1 MPDTAEAVTIVNPG
15 CIELREYIVPE
26 CPKNGLI
33 LNIEMCGICGTDK
46 HTYRGETTQYAGTA
60 SEQTSP
66 FPMIPG
72 HEIVGIVDRVFPGT
86 LDFYGNRIKE
96 GDRITICPDIVCGKC
111 YNCKHVY
118 GYTWCENWKGY
129 GNSFN
134 ADKDPLMGGWAEKMV
149 VLPETFVYKVPD
161 GLEPELAVYSELMSC
176 AFAFDKLKD
185 FSNLA
190 SEGFLTGSS
199 VLIQG
204 AGPLGIVHL
213 IMARIVGAGLIIVLD
228 KNNYRLDAA
237 KTFGADL
244 TINIDSLDKEEITE
258 QIFSNTYGRGVD
270 VAVECVGQAEALP
283 QALEWIRRGGLYLM
297 EGIFTDMGEINF
309 NPHLIVSKSLR
320 IIGLSNH
327 PITTYQASM
336 DMMLRNRE
344 KLPLS
349 KFVTHKFPLENFN
362 DAMNT
367 ALNGDC
373 IKVVFEP
380 K

>member
-1 MPDTAEAVTIVNPG
+1 MSKTAKAVTIVKPG
-15 CIELREYIVPE
+15 CIELREYPVPE

-33 LNIEMCGICGTDK
+33 LNIEMSGICGTDK
-46 HTYRGETTQYAGTA
+46 HTYRGETTQYAGTS

-72 HEIVGIVDRVFPGT
+72 HEIVGIVDQVFSGT
-86 LDFYGNRIKE
+86 SDFYGNKITE
-96 GDRITICPDIVCGKC
+96 GDRITICPDIICNKC
-111 YNCKHVY
+111 FYCRHIY
-118 GYTWCENWKGY
+118 GYTWCENWEGY

-134 ADKDPLMGGWAEKMV
+134 ANETPLMGGWSEKMV
-149 VLPETFVYKVPD
+149 IIPETFVYKVPF
-161 GLEPELAVYSELMSC
+161 GLEPELAVYTELMAC

-213 IMARIVGAGLIIVLD
+213 IMARIIGAGTIIVLD
-228 KNNYRLDAA
+228 KSNYRLDVA

-244 TINIDSLDKEEITE
+244 TINIDSFNKEEITE
-258 QIFSNTYGRGVD
+258 QIFSKTFGRGVD
-270 VAVECVGQAEALP
+270 VAVECVGLPEALP
-283 QALEWIRRGGLYLM
+283 QAIDWIRRGGLYLM
-297 EGIFTDMGEINF
+297 EGVFTDMGEIQF

-327 PITTYQASM
+327 PITAYQASM
-336 DMMLRNRE
+336 ELMLRNRDNF
-344 KLPLS
+344 PLN

-362 DAMNT
+362 EAINT
-367 ALNGDC
+367 ALDGDC

>member
-1 MPDTAEAVTIVNPG
+1 MSKTAKAVTIVKPG
-15 CIELREYIVPE
+15 CIELREYPVPE

-46 HTYRGETTQYAGTA
+46 HTYRGETTQYAGTS

-72 HEIVGIVDRVFPGT
+72 HEIVGIVDQVFSGT
-86 LDFYGNRIKE
+86 SDFYGNKITE
-96 GDRITICPDIVCGKC
+96 GDRITICPDIICNKC
-111 YNCKHVY
+111 FYCRHIY
-118 GYTWCENWKGY
+118 GYTWCENWEGY

-134 ADKDPLMGGWAEKMV
+134 ANETPLMGGWSEKMV
-149 VLPETFVYKVPD
+149 IIPETFVYKVPF
-161 GLEPELAVYSELMSC
+161 GLEPELAVYTELMAC

-213 IMARIVGAGLIIVLD
+213 IMARIIGAGTIIVLD
-228 KNNYRLDAA
+228 KSNYRLNAA

-244 TINIDSLDKEEITE
+244 IINIDSFTKEEISE
-258 QIFSNTYGRGVD
+258 QIFSKTFGRGVD
-270 VAVECVGQAEALP
+270 VAVECVGLPEALP
-283 QALEWIRRGGLYLM
+283 QAIDWIRRGGLYLM
-297 EGIFTDMGEINF
+297 EGVFTDMGEIQF
-309 NPHLIVSKSLR
+309 NPHLIVGKSLR

-327 PITTYQASM
+327 PITSYQASM
-336 DMMLRNRE
+336 DLMLRNRDNF
-344 KLPLS
+344 PLN

-362 DAMNT
+362 EAINT
-367 ALNGDC
+367 ALDGDC

>member
-1 MPDTAEAVTIVNPG
+1 MSKTAKAVTIVKPG
-15 CIELREYIVPE
+15 CIELREYQVPE

-46 HTYRGETTQYAGTA
+46 HTYRGETTQYAGTS

-72 HEIVGIVDRVFPGT
+72 HEIVGIVDQVFSGT
-86 LDFYGNRIKE
+86 SDFYGNKITE
-96 GDRITICPDIVCGKC
+96 GDRITICPDIICSKC
-111 YNCKHVY
+111 FYCKHIF

-134 ADKDPLMGGWAEKMV
+134 ANENPLMGGWSEKMV
-149 VLPETFVYKVPD
+149 VIPETFVYKVPF
-161 GLEPELAVYSELMSC
+161 GLEPELAVYTELMSC

-213 IMARIVGAGLIIVLD
+213 IMARIIGAGTIIVLD
-228 KNNYRLDAA
+228 KSNYRLNAA

-244 TINIDSLDKEEITE
+244 IINVDSFTKEEISE
-258 QIFSNTYGRGVD
+258 QIFSKTFGRGVD
-270 VAVECVGQAEALP
+270 VAVECVGLPEALP
-283 QALEWIRRGGLYLM
+283 QALDWIRRGGLYLM
-297 EGIFTDMGEINF
+297 EGVFTDMGEIQF
-309 NPHLIVSKSLR
+309 NPHLVVSKSLR

-327 PITTYQASM
+327 PITSYQPSM
-336 DMMLRNRE
+336 DLMLRNRDN
-344 KLPLS
+344 LPLN

-362 DAMNT
+362 DAINT
-367 ALNGDC
+367 ALDGDC

>member
-1 MPDTAEAVTIVNPG
+1 MSKTAKAVTIVKPG
-15 CIELREYIVPE
+15 CIELREYPVPE

-46 HTYRGETTQYAGTA
+46 HTYRGETTQYAGTS

-72 HEIVGIVDRVFPGT
+72 HEIVGIVDQVFSGT
-86 LDFYGNRIKE
+86 SDFYGNKITE
-96 GDRITICPDIVCGKC
+96 GDRITICPDIICNKC
-111 YNCKHVY
+111 FYCRHIY
-118 GYTWCENWKGY
+118 GYTWCENWEGY

-134 ADKDPLMGGWAEKMV
+134 ANETPLMGGWSEKMV
-149 VLPETFVYKVPD
+149 IIPETFVYKVPF
-161 GLEPELAVYSELMSC
+161 GLEPELAVYTELMAC
-176 AFAFDKLKD
+176 AFAFDKLTD

-213 IMARIVGAGLIIVLD
+213 IMARIIGAGTIIVLD
-228 KNNYRLDAA
+228 KSNYRLDVA

-244 TINIDSLDKEEITE
+244 TINIDSFNKEEITE
-258 QIFSNTYGRGVD
+258 QIFSKTFGRGVD
-270 VAVECVGQAEALP
+270 VAVECVGLPEALP
-283 QALEWIRRGGLYLM
+283 QAIDWIRRGGLYLM
-297 EGIFTDMGEINF
+297 EGVFTDMGEIQF

-327 PITTYQASM
+327 PITAYQASM
-336 DMMLRNRE
+336 ELMLRNRDNF
-344 KLPLS
+344 PLN

-362 DAMNT
+362 EAINT
-367 ALNGDC
+367 ALDGDC

>member
-1 MPDTAEAVTIVNPG
+1 MSKTAKAVTIVKPG
-15 CIELREYIVPE
+15 CIELREYPVPE

-46 HTYRGETTQYAGTA
+46 HTYRGETTQYAGTS

-72 HEIVGIVDRVFPGT
+72 HEIVGIVDQVFSGT
-86 LDFYGNRIKE
+86 SDFYGNKITE
-96 GDRITICPDIVCGKC
+96 GDRITICPDIICNKC
-111 YNCKHVY
+111 FYCRHIY
-118 GYTWCENWKGY
+118 GYTWCENWEGY

-134 ADKDPLMGGWAEKMV
+134 ANENPLMGGWSEKMV
-149 VLPETFVYKVPD
+149 VIPETFVYKVPF
-161 GLEPELAVYSELMSC
+161 GLEPELAVYTELMAC

-213 IMARIVGAGLIIVLD
+213 IMARIIGAGTIIVLD
-228 KNNYRLDAA
+228 KSNYRLDVA

-244 TINIDSLDKEEITE
+244 TINIDSFNKEEITE
-258 QIFSNTYGRGVD
+258 QIFSKTFGRGVD
-270 VAVECVGQAEALP
+270 VAVECVGLPEALP
-283 QALEWIRRGGLYLM
+283 QAIDWIRRGGLYLM
-297 EGIFTDMGEINF
+297 EGVFTDMGEIQF

-327 PITTYQASM
+327 PITAYQASM
-336 DMMLRNRE
+336 DLMLRNRDNF
-344 KLPLS
+344 PLN

-362 DAMNT
+362 EAINT
-367 ALNGDC
+367 ALDGDC

>member
-1 MPDTAEAVTIVNPG
+1 MSKTAKAVTIVKPG
-15 CIELREYIVPE
+15 CIELREYPVPE

-46 HTYRGETTQYAGTA
+46 HTYRGETTQYAGTS

-72 HEIVGIVDRVFPGT
+72 HEIVGIVDQVFSGT
-86 LDFYGNRIKE
+86 SDFYGNKITE
-96 GDRITICPDIVCGKC
+96 GDRITICPDIICNKC
-111 YNCKHVY
+111 FYCRHIY
-118 GYTWCENWKGY
+118 GYTWCENWEGY

-134 ADKDPLMGGWAEKMV
+134 ANETPLMGGWSEKMV
-149 VLPETFVYKVPD
+149 IIPETFVYKVPF
-161 GLEPELAVYSELMSC
+161 GLEPELAVYTELMTC

-213 IMARIVGAGLIIVLD
+213 IMARIIGAGTIIVLD
-228 KNNYRLDAA
+228 KSNYRLDVA

-244 TINIDSLDKEEITE
+244 TINIDSFNKEEITE
-258 QIFSNTYGRGVD
+258 QIFSKTFGRGVD
-270 VAVECVGQAEALP
+270 VAVECVGLPEALP
-283 QALEWIRRGGLYLM
+283 QAIDWIRRGGLYLM
-297 EGIFTDMGEINF
+297 EGVFTDMGEIQF

-327 PITTYQASM
+327 PITAYQASM
-336 DMMLRNRE
+336 DLMLRNRDNF
-344 KLPLS
+344 PLN

-362 DAMNT
+362 EAINT
-367 ALNGDC
+367 ALDGDC

>member
-1 MPDTAEAVTIVNPG
+1 MSKTAKAVTIVKPG
-15 CIELREYIVPE
+15 CIELREYPVPE

-46 HTYRGETTQYAGTA
+46 HTYRGETTQYAGTS

-72 HEIVGIVDRVFPGT
+72 HEIVGIVDQVFSGT
-86 LDFYGNRIKE
+86 SDFYGNKITE
-96 GDRITICPDIVCGKC
+96 GDRITICPDIICNKC
-111 YNCKHVY
+111 FYCKHIF

-134 ADKDPLMGGWAEKMV
+134 ANENPLMGGWSEKMV
-149 VLPETFVYKVPD
+149 VIPETFVYKVPF
-161 GLEPELAVYSELMSC
+161 GLEPELAVYTELMSC

-213 IMARIVGAGLIIVLD
+213 IMARIIGAGTIIVLD
-228 KNNYRLDAA
+228 KSNYRLNAA
-237 KTFGADL
+237 KTFGADI
-244 TINIDSLDKEEITE
+244 TINIDSFTKEEISE
-258 QIFSNTYGRGVD
+258 QIFSKTFGRGVD
-270 VAVECVGQAEALP
+270 VAVECVGLPEALP
-283 QALEWIRRGGLYLM
+283 QALDWIRRGGLYLM
-297 EGIFTDMGEINF
+297 EGVFTDMGEIQF
-309 NPHLIVSKSLR
+309 NPHLVVSKSLR

-327 PITTYQASM
+327 PITSYQPSM
-336 DMMLRNRE
+336 DLMLRNRDN
-344 KLPLS
+344 LPLN

-362 DAMNT
+362 DAINT
-367 ALNGDC
+367 ALDGDC

>member
-1 MPDTAEAVTIVNPG
+1 MSKTAKAVTIVKPG
-15 CIELREYIVPE
+15 CIELREYPVPE

-46 HTYRGETTQYAGTA
+46 HTYRGETTQYAGTS

-72 HEIVGIVDRVFPGT
+72 HEIVGIVDQVFSGT
-86 LDFYGNRIKE
+86 SDFYGNKITE
-96 GDRITICPDIVCGKC
+96 GDRITICPDIICNKC
-111 YNCKHVY
+111 FYCKHIF

-134 ADKDPLMGGWAEKMV
+134 ANENPLMGGWSEKMV
-149 VLPETFVYKVPD
+149 VIPETFVYKVPF
-161 GLEPELAVYSELMSC
+161 GLEPDLAVYTELMSC

-213 IMARIVGAGLIIVLD
+213 IMARIIGAGTIIVLD
-228 KNNYRLDAA
+228 KSNYRLNAA

-244 TINIDSLDKEEITE
+244 IINIDSFT
-258 QIFSNTYGRGVD
+258 
-270 VAVECVGQAEALP
+270 
-283 QALEWIRRGGLYLM
+283 RR
-297 EGIFTDMGEINF
+297 NF
-309 NPHLIVSKSLR
+309 
-320 IIGLSNH
+320 
-327 PITTYQASM
+327 
-336 DMMLRNRE
+336 
-344 KLPLS
+344 
-349 KFVTHKFPLENFN
+349 
-362 DAMNT
+362 
-367 ALNGDC
+367 
-373 IKVVFEP
+373 
-380 K
+380 

>member
-1 MPDTAEAVTIVNPG
+1 MSKTAKAVTIVKPG
-15 CIELREYIVPE
+15 CIELREYPVPE

-46 HTYRGETTQYAGTA
+46 HTYRGETTQYAGTS

-72 HEIVGIVDRVFPGT
+72 HEIVGIVDQVFSGT
-86 LDFYGNRIKE
+86 SDFYGNKITE
-96 GDRITICPDIVCGKC
+96 GDRITICPDIICNKC
-111 YNCKHVY
+111 FYCKHIF

-134 ADKDPLMGGWAEKMV
+134 ANENPLMGGWSEKMV
-149 VLPETFVYKVPD
+149 VIPETFVYKVPF
-161 GLEPELAVYSELMSC
+161 GLEPELAVYTELMSC

-213 IMARIVGAGLIIVLD
+213 IMARIIGAGTIIVLD
-228 KNNYRLDAA
+228 KSNYRLNAA
-237 KTFGADL
+237 KTFGADI
-244 TINIDSLDKEEITE
+244 TINIDSFTKEEISE
-258 QIFSNTYGRGVD
+258 QIFSKTFGRGVD
-270 VAVECVGQAEALP
+270 VAVECVGLPEALP
-283 QALEWIRRGGLYLM
+283 QALDWIRRGGLYLM
-297 EGIFTDMGEINF
+297 EGVFTDMGEIQF
-309 NPHLIVSKSLR
+309 NPHLVVSKSLR

-327 PITTYQASM
+327 PITSYQPSM
-336 DMMLRNRE
+336 DLMLRNRDN
-344 KLPLS
+344 LPLN
-349 KFVTHKFPLENFN
+349 KFVIHKFPLENFN
-362 DAMNT
+362 DAINT
-367 ALNGDC
+367 ALDGDC

>member
-1 MPDTAEAVTIVNPG
+1 MSKTAKAVTIVKPG
-15 CIELREYIVPE
+15 CIELREYPVPE

-46 HTYRGETTQYAGTA
+46 HTYRGETTQYAGTS

-72 HEIVGIVDRVFPGT
+72 HEIVGIVDQVFSGT
-86 LDFYGNRIKE
+86 SDFYGNKITE
-96 GDRITICPDIVCGKC
+96 GDRITICPDIICNKC
-111 YNCKHVY
+111 FYCKHIF

-134 ADKDPLMGGWAEKMV
+134 ANENPLMGGWSEKMV
-149 VLPETFVYKVPD
+149 VIPETFVYKVPF
-161 GLEPELAVYSELMSC
+161 GLEPELAVYTELMSC

-213 IMARIVGAGLIIVLD
+213 IMARIIGAGTIIVLD
-228 KNNYRLDAA
+228 KSNYRLNAA
-237 KTFGADL
+237 KTFGADI
-244 TINIDSLDKEEITE
+244 TINIDSFTKEEISE
-258 QIFSNTYGRGVD
+258 QIFSKTFGRGVD
-270 VAVECVGQAEALP
+270 VAVECVGLPEALP
-283 QALEWIRRGGLYLM
+283 QALDWIRRGGLYLM
-297 EGIFTDMGEINF
+297 EGVFTDMGEIQF
-309 NPHLIVSKSLR
+309 NPHLVVSKSLR

-327 PITTYQASM
+327 PITSYQPSM
-336 DMMLRNRE
+336 DLMLRNRDNF
-344 KLPLS
+344 PLN

-362 DAMNT
+362 DAINT
-367 ALNGDC
+367 ALDGDC

>member
-1 MPDTAEAVTIVNPG
+1 MSKTAKAVTIVKPG
-15 CIELREYIVPE
+15 CIELREYPVPE

-46 HTYRGETTQYAGTA
+46 HTYRGETTQYAGTS

-72 HEIVGIVDRVFPGT
+72 HEIVGIVDQVFSGT
-86 LDFYGNRIKE
+86 SDFYGNKITE
-96 GDRITICPDIVCGKC
+96 GDRITICPDIICNKC
-111 YNCKHVY
+111 FYCRHIY
-118 GYTWCENWKGY
+118 GYTWCENWEGY

-134 ADKDPLMGGWAEKMV
+134 ANENPLMGGWSEKMV
-149 VLPETFVYKVPD
+149 IIPETFVYKVPF
-161 GLEPELAVYSELMSC
+161 GLEPELAVYTELMSC

-213 IMARIVGAGLIIVLD
+213 IMARIIGAGTIIVLD
-228 KNNYRLDAA
+228 KSNYRLDVA

-244 TINIDSLDKEEITE
+244 TINIDSFNKEEITE
-258 QIFSNTYGRGVD
+258 QIFSKTFGRGVD
-270 VAVECVGQAEALP
+270 VAVECVGLPEALP
-283 QALEWIRRGGLYLM
+283 QAIDWIRRGGLYLM
-297 EGIFTDMGEINF
+297 EGVFTDMGEIQF

-327 PITTYQASM
+327 PITAYQASM
-336 DMMLRNRE
+336 DLMLRNRDNF
-344 KLPLS
+344 PLN

-362 DAMNT
+362 EAINT
-367 ALNGDC
+367 ALDGDC

>member
-1 MPDTAEAVTIVNPG
+1 
-15 CIELREYIVPE
+15 
-26 CPKNGLI
+26 
-33 LNIEMCGICGTDK
+33 MCGICGTDK
-46 HTYRGETTQYAGTA
+46 HTYRGETTQYAGTS

-72 HEIVGIVDRVFPGT
+72 HEIVGIVDQVFSGT
-86 LDFYGNRIKE
+86 SDFYGNKITE
-96 GDRITICPDIVCGKC
+96 GDRITICPDIICNKC
-111 YNCKHVY
+111 FYCRHIY
-118 GYTWCENWKGY
+118 GYTWCENWEGY

-134 ADKDPLMGGWAEKMV
+134 ANETPLMGGWSEKMV
-149 VLPETFVYKVPD
+149 IIPETFVYKVPF
-161 GLEPELAVYSELMSC
+161 GLEPELAVYTELMAC

-213 IMARIVGAGLIIVLD
+213 IMARIIGAGTIIVLD
-228 KNNYRLDAA
+228 KSNYRLDVA

-244 TINIDSLDKEEITE
+244 TINIDSFNKEEITE
-258 QIFSNTYGRGVD
+258 QIFSKTFGRGVD
-270 VAVECVGQAEALP
+270 VAVECVGLPEALP
-283 QALEWIRRGGLYLM
+283 QAIDWIRRGGLYLM
-297 EGIFTDMGEINF
+297 EGVFTDMGEIQF

-327 PITTYQASM
+327 PITAYQASM
-336 DMMLRNRE
+336 DLMLRNRDNF
-344 KLPLS
+344 PLN

-362 DAMNT
+362 EAINT
-367 ALNGDC
+367 ALDGDC

>member
-1 MPDTAEAVTIVNPG
+1 MSKTSKAVTIIKPG
-15 CIELREYIVPE
+15 CIELREYPVPE

-46 HTYRGETTQYAGTA
+46 HTYSGETTQYAGTS

-72 HEIVGIVDRVFPGT
+72 HEIVGIVDQVFPGT
-86 LDFYGNRIKE
+86 SDFYGNKITE
-96 GDRITICPDIVCGKC
+96 GDRITICPDIICNKC
-111 YNCKHVY
+111 FYCKHIF

-134 ADKDPLMGGWAEKMV
+134 ADENPLMGGWSEKMV
-149 VLPETFVYKVPD
+149 VLPETFVYKVPF
-161 GLEPELAVYSELMSC
+161 GLEPELAVYTELMSC

-213 IMARIVGAGLIIVLD
+213 IMARIIGAGTIIVLD
-228 KNNYRLDAA
+228 KSNYRLNAA
-237 KTFGADL
+237 KTFGADI
-244 TINIDSLDKEEITE
+244 TINIDSFTKEEISE
-258 QIFSNTYGRGVD
+258 QIFSKTYGRGVD
-270 VAVECVGQAEALP
+270 VAVECVGLPEALP
-283 QALEWIRRGGLYLM
+283 QALDWIRRGGLYLM
-297 EGIFTDMGEINF
+297 EGVFTDMGEIQF

-327 PITTYQASM
+327 PITSYQASM
-336 DMMLRNRE
+336 DLMLRNRDNF
-344 KLPLS
+344 PLN

-367 ALNGDC
+367 ALDGDC

>member
-1 MPDTAEAVTIVNPG
+1 MSKTAKAVTIVKPG
-15 CIELREYIVPE
+15 CIELREYPVPE

-46 HTYRGETTQYAGTA
+46 HTYRGETTQYAGTS

-72 HEIVGIVDRVFPGT
+72 HEIVGIVDQVFSGT
-86 LDFYGNRIKE
+86 SDFYGNKITE
-96 GDRITICPDIVCGKC
+96 GDRITICPDIICNKC
-111 YNCKHVY
+111 FYCKHIF

-134 ADKDPLMGGWAEKMV
+134 ANENPLMGGWSEKMV
-149 VLPETFVYKVPD
+149 VIPETFVYKVPF
-161 GLEPELAVYSELMSC
+161 GLEPELAVYTELMSC

-213 IMARIVGAGLIIVLD
+213 IMARIIGAGTIIVLD
-228 KNNYRLDAA
+228 KSNYRLNAA

-244 TINIDSLDKEEITE
+244 TINIDSFTKEEISE
-258 QIFSNTYGRGVD
+258 QIFSKTFGRGVD
-270 VAVECVGQAEALP
+270 VAVECVGLPEALP
-283 QALEWIRRGGLYLM
+283 QALDWIRRGGLYLM
-297 EGIFTDMGEINF
+297 EGVFTDMGEIQF
-309 NPHLIVSKSLR
+309 NPHLVVSKSLR

-327 PITTYQASM
+327 PITSYQPSM
-336 DMMLRNRE
+336 DLMLRNRDN
-344 KLPLS
+344 LPLN

-362 DAMNT
+362 DAINT
-367 ALNGDC
+367 ALDGDC